1 MYGPSFKITFHFYHF
16 KVRWINLEMNK
27 LSTRLCIL
35 HTRRSSVF
43 FKMNMVYMYDIS
55 LIGLYTLVNNIV
67 YCNLRTGLLLI
78 QLMNGMKFN
87 C

>member
-1 MYGPSFKITFHFYHF
+1 
-16 KVRWINLEMNK
+16 MNK

-67 YCNLRTGLLLI
+67 LQPKDRTSI
-78 QLMNGMKFN
+78 NSIN
-87 C
+87 EWNEI